1 MLKETNWEGMALKTV
16 CSNNIIIGILLIINL
31 VYHPFKLATDFL
43 FSLKCSLDCEI
54 KLWPLDKR
62 VFAETFLKYW
72 YNCYIFLWPAMG
84 KK

>member
-54 KLWPLDKR
+54 KL
-62 VFAETFLKYW
+62 
-72 YNCYIFLWPAMG
+72 
-84 KK
+84 